1 MGYLWEE
8 GKTAELIN
16 GQGYVLSGDLGRYD
30 EDKFLTIGG
39 RQKEIIVTGGGEN
52 VAPVPIEDNIKLQM
66 KDIVSNCMV
75 LGDQR
80 KHLACIITLRTV
92 LDENNLPTNDLHPD
106 VIEWA
111 ENLGAESET
120 VTDLIAED
128 NEEVRLEIMAQI
140 QKVNRR
146 AISNAQKVH
155 KFMIAPKDFTLPGGE
170 MTPTM
175 KIKRHTIME
184 QYKKKIDQMYEHETQ
199 SSMW

>member
-1 MGYLWEE
+1 MIRKYPNLDTEHYITHIIALWKVSFKSKTKNNASADPRSTSIKKGRFYLLPR
-8 GKTAELIN
+8 A
-16 GQGYVLSGDLGRYD
+16 Q
-30 EDKFLTIGG
+30 
-39 RQKEIIVTGGGEN
+39 
-52 VAPVPIEDNIKLQM
+52 A
-66 KDIVSNCMV
+66 VSNCMV